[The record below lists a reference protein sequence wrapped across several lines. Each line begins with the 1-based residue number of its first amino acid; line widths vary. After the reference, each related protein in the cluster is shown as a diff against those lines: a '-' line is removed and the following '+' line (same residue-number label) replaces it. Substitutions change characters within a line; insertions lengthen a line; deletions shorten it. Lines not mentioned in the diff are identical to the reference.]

1 MGTGILG
8 RLARAWLVT
17 AFAAGITL
25 GLPGG
30 AIAGE
35 NDENLLDSRFQFGLG
50 TFINGS
56 KLKIRLDGEAGLIGT
71 PVDWSRTIGDKD
83 LSRFR
88 VDGLWRI
95 SDRHHVRLMY
105 TDYNWSTVR
114 SIEEEIIWDGEV
126 IPVGASVRAFF
137 GFEVA
142 EASYEYAFVKRPD
155 LEVAGTIGLHFTSME
170 ASLVGRV
177 QIGDDQG
184 SVERGGTTDLD
195 APLPVFGVRSLWRLR
210 DNLYVDLLGQA
221 FSLSVDEYDGR
232 ILNLRGFLI
241 WQWHPRVGLGIGY
254 DWFDVDIDG
263 EEDDFRGALDWT
275 YEGPQIFLNF
285 AF

>member
-1 MGTGILG
+1 MGTITRG
-8 RLARAWLVT
+8 RLARAWLAV
-17 AFAAGITL
+17 AFAAGAAL
-25 GLPGG
+25 LLSGG
-30 AIAGE
+30 AVAAE
-35 NDENLLDSRFQFGLG
+35 SDESLLTERFQFGFG

-71 PVDWSRTIGDKD
+71 PVDWSKTIGDKD
-83 LSRFR
+83 LTRFR

-95 SDRHHVRLMY
+95 TNRHHVRLMY

-114 SIEEEIIWDGEV
+114 SIDEEIIWDGEV

-142 EASYEYAFVKRPD
+142 EVSYEYAFVKRPD
-155 LEVAGTIGLHFTSME
+155 LEVAGTVGLHFTSME
-170 ASLVGRV
+170 ASLVGRL
-177 QIGDDQG
+177 QIGDGQG
-184 SVERGGTTDLD
+184 TVESGGDTDFD
-195 APLPVFGVRSLWRLR
+195 APLPVFGVRGLWRWR
-210 DNLYVDLLGQA
+210 DDLYFDLLAQA

-241 WQWHPRVGLGIGY
+241 WQWTPQLGLGIGY

-263 EEDDFRGALDWT
+263 EEDDFRGTLDWT